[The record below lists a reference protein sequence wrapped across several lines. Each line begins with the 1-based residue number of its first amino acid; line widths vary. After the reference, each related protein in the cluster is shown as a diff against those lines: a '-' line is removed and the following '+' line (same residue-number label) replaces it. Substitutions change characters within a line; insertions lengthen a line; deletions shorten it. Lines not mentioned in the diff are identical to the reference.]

1 MKKLQFLIEII
12 GRFMPKV
19 NFLKVL
25 RCYGAAVQL
34 FFLSFAVSCV
44 QLTIDNWRF
53 AIFYSPF
60 IVFKS

>member
-1 MKKLQFLIEII
+1 MKKLQFLIEIT

-19 NFLKVL
+19 NFFNVL
-25 RCYGAAVQL
+25 L